1 MVLVNYIDVLSLG
14 VNKKFY
20 QKLNYFRFMG
30 RFQKK
35 AKKNISDTPRLS
47 TSIEFTKTI
56 LAVLQL

>member
-1 MVLVNYIDVLSLG
+1 MVLVNSIDVLSLG

-47 TSIEFTKTI
+47 TSI
-56 LAVLQL
+56 